1 MPLNITAT
9 DYNTAKQKIRNLW
22 CKVNLL
28 NENYQTVNS
37 LEGRV
42 IDGNINV
49 DSNADI
55 RRTANVTMVIEDAS
69 EEIKVGGEIWLDKF
83 IQIYIGIT
91 EIATGEI
98 NWTNVGIYLINNP
111 SITYNAT
118 TNTVAIAGLDLMAK
132 ITGLRNGNIPGL
144 PLVIPQGSVVRDV
157 VKDLIQQFTPFR
169 KFIIQ
174 ESNQITPYE
183 IKVEKS
189 STLYDLL
196 TQLRDITPNWEFYFD
211 VDGVFHWN
219 SIPTGHNEPVM
230 IDDSLWDDV
239 VISHNINVDFENV
252 KNRIIVFG
260 KSHDPYKWADKTT
273 RSGNIYKATIESLTK
288 PLEPNTSI
296 GFLVNDPVAE
306 PYLQINEYPAMRL
319 QNEDGSAAVFDPT
332 TEEIY
337 YVARTIDETH
347 ALFLGHQQSYGEAR
361 DNNPDS
367 PYYVKNPA
375 GEIVLVC
382 SGGEYDNIWTDD
394 LARQRAEYELYL
406 HCRMNDSLTLEC
418 VPLYWLDVNI
428 IISYDEA
435 TVGDNGSYIIKS
447 FSYGLKPESTM
458 SITAVKYYPQ
468 YPYPLESNE
477 VNVRDVVIGDGS
489 GSLTID
495 SNQTLNPGIQLTPST
510 IINETVSWESKDP
523 TIATVD
529 DNGNISGVSD
539 GETQVTVKVND
550 LVTDTINVTVKRGLL
565 STDMVTKYAVNIGCS
580 SCQCEMPGPITI
592 IDEGSWRTLRKGLA
606 FDGLPSNHDWYA
618 DSLPFTLED
627 NTKYRIDV
635 TVQNAPC
642 SWSGS
647 YYKQDIN
654 DTTNQGGH
662 LVIPENGEDWSRA
675 AIGSVFQRTLDME
688 LPYFVRFPYVM
699 WVAPVEFVSQESAN
713 CYWYSHVLP
722 GDNSIVFYS
731 EQPNTLNLS
740 LTFTTP
746 TKIESV
752 LNPGTF
758 VNDYMVSFRWAD
770 GLLDIDDPTNGPIK
784 WSGDPIVRIR
794 DLRIT
799 TL

>member
-1 MPLNITAT
+1 MGLNITAT
-9 DYNTAKQKIRNLW
+9 DYNTALQRTRNLW
-22 CKVNLL
+22 CRINLL
-28 NENYQTVNS
+28 NTNYQTVNS

-42 IDGNINV
+42 TDGSITV

-55 RRTANVTMVIEDAS
+55 RRNISVTMIIEDAS
-69 EEIKVGGEIWLDKF
+69 EEITVGGEIWLDKY
-83 IQIYIGIT
+83 IQIYMGVTDIT
-91 EIATGEI
+91 TNEI
-98 NWTNVGIYLINNP
+98 NWTNQGIFLINNP
-111 SITYNAT
+111 AITYNAT
-118 TNTVAIAGLDLMAK
+118 VNSVTIAGLDLMAK
-132 ITGLRNGNIPGL
+132 ITGLRNGNIPGM

-157 VKDLIQQFTPFR
+157 VRDLLLQFTPFR
-169 KFIIQ
+169 KFLIA

-183 IKVEKS
+183 IKVEKA

-196 TQLRDITPNWEFYFD
+196 VQLRDITPNWEFFFD
-211 VDGVFHWN
+211 VDGVFRWQP
-219 SIPTGHNEPVM
+219 IPNGHNEPVL
-230 IDDSLWDDV
+230 IDNSVWDSV
-239 VISHNINVDFENV
+239 VLSHIINVDFENV
-252 KNRIIVFG
+252 KNRIIVLG
-260 KSHDPYKWADKTT
+260 KSHDPYKWADKATL
-273 RSGNIYKATIESLTK
+273 SGNTYKATIESLTK

-296 GFLVNDPVAE
+296 GVLIDQPVAE
-306 PYLQINEYPAMRL
+306 PYLQINEYPPMRL
-319 QNEDGSAAVFDPT
+319 QNEDGSAAVLDPT
-332 TEEIY
+332 TEETY
-337 YVARTIDETH
+337 YVVRTIDENN
-347 ALFLGHQQSYGEAR
+347 ALFLGHQQAYGEAQ

-367 PYYVKNPA
+367 PYYIKNPA
-375 GEIVLVC
+375 GEVLLVC
-382 SGGEYDNIWTDD
+382 SGGEYENIWTDD

-428 IISYDEA
+428 IMSYNEVN
-435 TVGDNGSYIIKS
+435 VGDSGIYMIKS

-489 GSLTID
+489 GNLTLD
-495 SNQTLNPGIQLTPST
+495 SNQTLNPGIQLTPPT
-510 IINETVSWESKDP
+510 IINETVAWESKDP
-523 TIATVD
+523 SIATVD

-539 GETQVTVKVND
+539 GETQITVKVND
-550 LVTDTINVTVKRGLL
+550 LVTDSINVTVKRAIL
-565 STDMVTKYAVNIGCS
+565 STDMVTKYAVDSGCS

-592 IDEGSWRTLRKGLA
+592 IDQGSWRTLRKGIA
-606 FDGLPSNHDWYA
+606 YDGLPSNHDWYA

-627 NTKYRIDV
+627 NTKYRINV

-647 YYKQDIN
+647 YYKQDIS

-675 AIGSVFQRTLDME
+675 AIGPAFQRTLNME
-688 LPYFVRFPYVM
+688 LPYFVRFPFVM
-699 WVAPVEFVSQESAN
+699 WVAPVEFRSQESVN

-746 TKIESV
+746 SNIESV
-752 LNPGTF
+752 LEPGTY
-758 VNDYMVSFRWAD
+758 VHDYMVSFRWAD
-770 GLLDIDDPTNGPIK
+770 GLLDIDDPVSGPIK
-784 WSGDPIVRIR
+784 WSGDPIVRIK
-794 DLRIT
+794 DLRIAK
-799 TL
+799 L